1 VENDLLLFDLGP
13 PTTRRVADLV
23 KTGGVAALTEAD
35 RRADSATYQ
44 EVRCRS
50 ALNRVQGMRYFEWT
64 LNPYRGCTHGC
75 HYCYARRYHAQFELG
90 AGDEFA
96 SVILVKTN
104 FVEVLRRELMR
115 ASWARDVV
123 GVGTAT
129 DIYQPIEGHYK
140 LTRRTLE
147 ALLEARTPAGVI
159 TKGPMIVRDKDL
171 LVRLSAIEGSSVVVS
186 VPCSDEAVTA
196 QLEPG
201 TAPPRQRF
209 RAVRELLDAGVNA
222 GVLMS
227 PIVPGISSKP
237 ALIEQ
242 TIKDAAAAGA
252 PIVGSNVM
260 HLQGGTR
267 DHFTAWLAREFP
279 QLVESYSE
287 LYKRD
292 YAPGAYCTEVK
303 KVISAMRTKHGPDS
317 RDIRAARS
325 VDSAPADT
333 AVTRS
338 SSPAAAP
345 PAAPR
350 PGRPRPSHGSSPR
363 PSTSD

>member
-1 VENDLLLFDLGP
+1 MDSEPLLFDLGP

-23 KTGGVAALTEAD
+23 KHGGVAALTEAD
-35 RRADSATYQ
+35 RRADAAAYQ

-50 ALNRVQGMRYFEWT
+50 ALNHVTGMRYFEWT

-75 HYCYARRYHAQFELG
+75 HYCYARRYHSQFELG

-104 FVEVLRRELMR
+104 FVEVLRREL
-115 ASWARDVV
+115 AKPTWTRDVI
-123 GVGTAT
+123 GLGTAT
-129 DIYQPIEGHYK
+129 DCYQPIEGHYK

-147 ALLEARTPAGVI
+147 TLIEFNSPAGVI
-159 TKGPMIVRDKDL
+159 TKGPMIVRDKAL
-171 LVRLSAIEGSSVVVS
+171 LARLSAIDGSSVVVS
-186 VPCSDEAVTA
+186 VPCSDPDVTA
-196 QLEPG
+196 RLEPG
-201 TAPPRQRF
+201 TAAPHQRL

-237 ALIEQ
+237 SLLER
-242 TIKDAAAAGA
+242 TIKDAAAAGV

-267 DHFTAWLAREFP
+267 DHFMAWLARECP
-279 QLVESYSE
+279 ELVEGYTK
-287 LYKRD
+287 LYARD
-292 YAPGAYCTEVK
+292 YAPASYANGVK
-303 KVISAMRTKHGPDS
+303 KVVSGLRTRYGPGS

-325 VDSAPADT
+325 GST
-333 AVTRS
+333 ASGSRTPIRRS
-338 SSPAAAP
+338 ISPAAA
-345 PAAPR
+345 
-350 PGRPRPSHGSSPR
+350 RPR
-363 PSTSD
+363 

>member
-23 KTGGVAALTEAD
+23 KEGGVAALTEAD
-35 RRADSATYQ
+35 TRADAATYQ

-50 ALNRVQGMRYFEWT
+50 ALNHVQGMRYFDWT

-75 HYCYARRYHAQFELG
+75 HYCYARRYHSQFELG

-104 FVEVLRRELMR
+104 FVQVLRKELARPSWTREVIGL
-115 ASWARDVV
+115 
-123 GVGTAT
+123 GTAT
-129 DIYQPIEGHYK
+129 DCYQPIEGHYK

-147 ALLEARTPAGVI
+147 ALIEFRSPAGVI
-159 TKGPMIVRDKDL
+159 TKGPMIVRDKQL
-171 LVRLSAIEGSSVVVS
+171 LAALSAIEGSSVVVS
-186 VPCSDEAVTA
+186 VPCSDEEVTA
-196 QLEPG
+196 RLEPG
-201 TAPPRQRF
+201 TSSPRQRL

-237 ALIEQ
+237 RLIEK
-242 TIKDAAAAGA
+242 TIADAAAAGV

-267 DHFTAWLAREFP
+267 EHFTAWLSREFP
-279 QLVESYSE
+279 HLVAGYRE

-292 YAPGAYCTEVK
+292 YAPASYCSEVK
-303 KVISAMRTKHGPDS
+303 KVVSAARTKHGPNS
-317 RDIRAARS
+317 RDVRAVRS
-325 VDSAPADT
+325 
-333 AVTRS
+333 
-338 SSPAAAP
+338 
-345 PAAPR
+345 
-350 PGRPRPSHGSSPR
+350 GR
-363 PSTSD
+363 STSEAYAASDSKL

>member
-1 VENDLLLFDLGP
+1 MENDLLLFDLGP
-13 PTTRRVADLV
+13 PTTRRIADLV
-23 KTGGVAALTEAD
+23 KAGGVAALTEAD
-35 RRADSATYQ
+35 HRADAATYQ

-50 ALNRVQGMRYFEWT
+50 ALNHVQGMRYFDWT

-75 HYCYARRYHAQFELG
+75 HYCYARRYHSQFELG

-104 FVEVLRRELMR
+104 FVEVLRKELARPSWTREVIGL
-115 ASWARDVV
+115 
-123 GVGTAT
+123 GTAT

-147 ALLEARTPAGVI
+147 ALLDAHTPVGVI

-171 LVRLSAIEGSSVVVS
+171 LARLSAVEGSSVVVS

-196 QLEPG
+196 RLEPG
-201 TAPPRQRF
+201 TAPPRQRL

-237 ALIEQ
+237 SLIEK

-279 QLVESYSE
+279 HLVAGYTG

-292 YAPGAYCTEVK
+292 YAPSAYCNEVK
-303 KVISAMRTKHGPDS
+303 KVVSAARTKHGPGS
-317 RDIRAARS
+317 RDIRAVRS
-325 VDSAPADT
+325 
-333 AVTRS
+333 
-338 SSPAAAP
+338 
-345 PAAPR
+345 
-350 PGRPRPSHGSSPR
+350 GR
-363 PSTSD
+363 STSEAYVAPDSNFTVSGKPA

>member
-13 PTTRRVADLV
+13 PTTRRIADLV
-23 KTGGVAALTEAD
+23 KAGGVAALTEAD
-35 RRADSATYQ
+35 HRADAATYQ

-50 ALNRVQGMRYFEWT
+50 ALNHVQGMRYFDWT

-75 HYCYARRYHAQFELG
+75 HYCYARRYHSQFELG

-104 FVEVLRRELMR
+104 FVEVLRKELARPSWTREVIGL
-115 ASWARDVV
+115 
-123 GVGTAT
+123 GTAT

-147 ALLEARTPAGVI
+147 ALLDAHTPVGVI

-171 LVRLSAIEGSSVVVS
+171 LARLSAVEGSSVVVS

-196 QLEPG
+196 RLEPG
-201 TAPPRQRF
+201 TAPPRQRL

-237 ALIEQ
+237 RLIEK
-242 TIKDAAAAGA
+242 TVRDAAEAGV

-267 DHFTAWLAREFP
+267 EHFTAWLSREYP
-279 QLVESYSE
+279 QLVAGYGA

-292 YAPGAYCTEVK
+292 YAPASYRNEVK
-303 KVISAMRTKHGPDS
+303 NVVSAAQRKVTQGCGPCD
-317 RDIRAARS
+317 
-325 VDSAPADT
+325 PQ
-333 AVTRS
+333 
-338 SSPAAAP
+338 P
-345 PAAPR
+345 
-350 PGRPRPSHGSSPR
+350 
-363 PSTSD
+363 